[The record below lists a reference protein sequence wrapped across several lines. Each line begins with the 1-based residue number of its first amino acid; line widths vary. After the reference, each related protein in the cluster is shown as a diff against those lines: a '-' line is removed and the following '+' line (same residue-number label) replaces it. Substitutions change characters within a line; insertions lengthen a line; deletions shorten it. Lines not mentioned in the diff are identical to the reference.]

1 MNRINTLLLLLCIF
15 LPGVAQNVSDGWN
28 KNRTARLT
36 KPVFVYNNWSA
47 YDELSDNIPLDEA
60 LAMKELDHI
69 VRLKK
74 SGVQVDY
81 YMMDAFWFDV
91 NEGYRKWRPDCWP
104 EGPKRWLDACK
115 REGIK
120 PGLWFSTNLL
130 RIC

>member
-1 MNRINTLLLLLCIF
+1 MYLT
-15 LPGVAQNVSDGWN
+15 DGI

-74 SGVQVDY
+74 IGCT
-81 YMMDAFWFDV
+81 
-91 NEGYRKWRPDCWP
+91 G
-104 EGPKRWLDACK
+104 
-115 REGIK
+115 
-120 PGLWFSTNLL
+120 GLLYDG
-130 RIC
+130 RILV